1 VAQARAALA
10 TLLLVPYAWWRGA
23 FRLSGGFAWLV
34 VLGINLAAVNV
45 TFYWAIDRL
54 GVGPGATIQFLAPVL
69 VLGWMAAVQGRV
81 VRTGAWVA
89 AVVSVVG
96 VALVS
101 RAWDGAN
108 ADWVGVAAGLV
119 SAIFFA
125 SYLMIGEHLGKRLR
139 PITIMAWGF
148 LIASA
153 FWAVAQP
160 LWDFPWTPASGVWLK
175 LLWVGVAGTALPF
188 LIEFAALRRAG
199 AGLIGVVATTE
210 PVIGAAAA
218 WIMLGQRLGAV
229 EITGGLMVVVAVG
242 SIQRRGLPEAPYDAA
257 R

>member
-1 VAQARAALA
+1 M
-10 TLLLVPYAWWRGA
+10 
-23 FRLSGGFAWLV
+23 
-34 VLGINLAAVNV
+34 NLAVVNV
-45 TFYWAIDRL
+45 TFYWAIERL

-69 VLGWMAAVQGRV
+69 VLGWMAAVQDRA
-81 VRTGAWVA
+81 VRTAAWIA
-89 AVVSVVG
+89 AFVSVVG
-96 VALVS
+96 VGLVS

-108 ADWVGVAAGLV
+108 ADWVGVAAGLA
-119 SAIFFA
+119 SAVLFA
-125 SYLMIGEHLGKRLR
+125 SYLMLGEHLGKRLR
-139 PITIMAWGF
+139 PLTIMAWGF

-160 LWDFPWTPASGVWLK
+160 LWDFPSDLSGDVWLK

-188 LIEFAALRRAG
+188 LIEFAALRRAS

-218 WIMLGQRLGAV
+218 WIMLGQRLGELQIV
-229 EITGGLMVVVAVG
+229 GGVMVVVAVA